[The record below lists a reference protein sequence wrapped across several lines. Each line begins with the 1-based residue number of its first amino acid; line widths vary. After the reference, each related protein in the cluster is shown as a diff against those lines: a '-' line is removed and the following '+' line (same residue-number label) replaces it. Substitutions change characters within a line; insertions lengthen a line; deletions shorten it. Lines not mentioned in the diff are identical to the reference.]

1 MKSAYPKLVG
11 GIFIVT
17 LVGLATG
24 AAIAIF
30 LFLASLPMVEIFHD
44 PSTASQ
50 VAIVVAAFV
59 GILTAA
65 IAIAFGSAS
74 WKRQLDAE
82 LYRARIQNLYG
93 AWPPPLRQMQ
103 RPTPRYGPSRR

>member
-1 MKSAYPKLVG
+1 MKSAYPKLVAG
-11 GIFIVT
+11 LFIIT
-17 LVGLATG
+17 LVGLASG

-30 LFLASLPMVEIFHD
+30 LFLASLPMVQLFRD
-44 PSTASQ
+44 PSTVSQ

-82 LYRARIQNLYG
+82 IYRARIQNLYG
-93 AWPPPLRQMQ
+93 ASPPPSRQMQ
-103 RPTPRYGPSRR
+103 RSMPRHGPSRR